1 MNSHDMQRIELTI
14 QTLKFIAQ
22 GGEVQQVDHTANHSY
37 KQPVK
42 RTRKDQI
49 NCWRNRTLAKK

>member
-1 MNSHDMQRIELTI
+1 MNSHDMQRIELRM

-42 RTRKDQI
+42 RSRKAQVEYERRRTR
-49 NCWRNRTLAKK
+49 